1 MQTISHRRSG
11 GKDKRAPTW
20 SRRSAWRA
28 RFSSF
33 ISTNPKPVDRAL
45 PLPLPFAARVGSLTE
60 STEPRPIVFSKTDCS
75 DVDAVLKLMFFTN
88 SVRPSSTSPP
98 TASSSSDSDPRSAA
112 ASSSLPSLAGLSGT
126 ARAAAAAAASGAR
139 SRKSGSF
146 LKFL

>member
-1 MQTISHRRSG
+1 MQTISHRRG
-11 GKDKRAPTW
+11 GRKGTRAVTW
-20 SRRSAWRA
+20 SRRNAWRA

-33 ISTNPKPVDRAL
+33 ISTNPKPVGRA
-45 PLPLPFAARVGSLTE
+45 LPLPFAARVGSLTE

-88 SVRPSSTSPP
+88 SVRPSSPSPP
-98 TASSSSDSDPRSAA
+98 TASSSSSDSDPRSAA

-126 ARAAAAAAASGAR
+126 ARAAAAAAARGAH

>member
-11 GKDKRAPTW
+11 GKEKRAVTW
-20 SRRSAWRA
+20 SRRNAWRA

-33 ISTNPKPVDRAL
+33 ISTNPKPVGRA
-45 PLPLPFAARVGSLTE
+45 LPLPFAARVGSLTE

-88 SVRPSSTSPP
+88 SVRPSSPSPP

-126 ARAAAAAAASGAR
+126 ARAAAAAAARGAH